1 MIIILSYII
10 FLYMTLFKVVAS
22 SSEEKVPDFS
32 EQCSRR
38 ISLVVGAYWNPWPTL
53 IFRHSR
59 LMSSLSPTE
68 SSFIGRKPALYV
80 SIFFFLTLPNKLS
93 DTTKK
98 SVHIFTGV
106 QAGTPPQRAPITA
119 GPRHRSL
126 KNVKTRYYLK
136 TTGVVPSEI
145 MGSVTGQAYRFERAR
160 VIRDVGCDK
169 SLFVSGIVQT

>member
-38 ISLVVGAYWNPWPTL
+38 ISLVVGAYWNPCPTL
-53 IFRHSR
+53 IFRPHSR

-68 SSFIGRKPALYV
+68 ASFIGRKPALYV
-80 SIFFFLTLPNKLS
+80 SILFLLASPNKLS

-106 QAGTPPQRAPITA
+106 QYRRGHRHSERQLLRAQD
-119 GPRHRSL
+119 RSL

-136 TTGVVPSEI
+136 TTGVVPS
-145 MGSVTGQAYRFERAR
+145 
-160 VIRDVGCDK
+160 
-169 SLFVSGIVQT
+169 

>member
-59 LMSSLSPTE
+59 LMSSLFPTE

-80 SIFFFLTLPNKLS
+80 SIFFLLTSPNKLS

-98 SVHIFTGV
+98 KCTYI
-106 QAGTPPQRAPITA
+106 
-119 GPRHRSL
+119 HRSTGGDTATASANYCGPKTQIAKKC
-126 KNVKTRYYLK
+126 KNSILSKDNRCCSVLNYGQRYR
-136 TTGVVPSEI
+136 SSI
-145 MGSVTGQAYRFERAR
+145 
-160 VIRDVGCDK
+160 
-169 SLFVSGIVQT
+169 

>member
-1 MIIILSYII
+1 MIIVLSYII

-80 SIFFFLTLPNKLS
+80 SIFFLINFAKQVKGHQ
-93 DTTKK
+93 KK
-98 SVHIFTGV
+98 KCTYI
-106 QAGTPPQRAPITA
+106 
-119 GPRHRSL
+119 HRSTGGDTATASANYCGPKTQIAKKC
-126 KNVKTRYYLK
+126 KNSILFKDNRCCSVLNYGQRYR
-136 TTGVVPSEI
+136 SSI
-145 MGSVTGQAYRFERAR
+145 
-160 VIRDVGCDK
+160 
-169 SLFVSGIVQT
+169 

>member
-38 ISLVVGAYWNPWPTL
+38 ISLVVGAYWNPCPTL
-53 IFRHSR
+53 IFRPHSR

-68 SSFIGRKPALYV
+68 ASFIGRKPALYV
-80 SIFFFLTLPNKLS
+80 SILFLLTSPNKLS

-98 SVHIFTGV
+98 VYIYSQEFSTGGDTATASANYCGPKTQIAKKCKNSILSKDNRCCSVLNYG
-106 QAGTPPQRAPITA
+106 QRY
-119 GPRHRSL
+119 RS
-126 KNVKTRYYLK
+126 
-136 TTGVVPSEI
+136 SI
-145 MGSVTGQAYRFERAR
+145 
-160 VIRDVGCDK
+160 
-169 SLFVSGIVQT
+169 

>member
-22 SSEEKVPDFS
+22 SSEEKVPEFS

-80 SIFFFLTLPNKLS
+80 SIFFLLTSPNKLR

-98 SVHIFTGV
+98 KCTYI
-106 QAGTPPQRAPITA
+106 
-119 GPRHRSL
+119 HRSTGGDTATASANYCGPKTQIAKKC
-126 KNVKTRYYLK
+126 KNSILSRDNRCCSVRNYGQRYR
-136 TTGVVPSEI
+136 SSI
-145 MGSVTGQAYRFERAR
+145 
-160 VIRDVGCDK
+160 
-169 SLFVSGIVQT
+169 

>member
-80 SIFFFLTLPNKLS
+80 SIFFKLTSPNKLR
-93 DTTKK
+93 DTKNKK
-98 SVHIFTGV
+98 CTYI
-106 QAGTPPQRAPITA
+106 
-119 GPRHRSL
+119 HRSTGGDTATASANYCGPKTQIAKKC
-126 KNVKTRYYLK
+126 KNSILSKDNRCCSVLNYGQRYR
-136 TTGVVPSEI
+136 SSI
-145 MGSVTGQAYRFERAR
+145 
-160 VIRDVGCDK
+160 
-169 SLFVSGIVQT
+169 

>member
-80 SIFFFLTLPNKLS
+80 SIFFINFAKQVKWHHKKKCTYIHKSTGGDTATASANYCGPKTQIAKKCKNSILS
-93 DTTKK
+93 KDNRCC
-98 SVHIFTGV
+98 SVLNYG
-106 QAGTPPQRAPITA
+106 QRY
-119 GPRHRSL
+119 RS
-126 KNVKTRYYLK
+126 
-136 TTGVVPSEI
+136 SI
-145 MGSVTGQAYRFERAR
+145 
-160 VIRDVGCDK
+160 
-169 SLFVSGIVQT
+169 